1 MSVSRFGNTSADNR
15 SLAPVFSGDA
25 QTLFFQSWASDLVA
39 QDFNHASDLFAFSLY
54 SSAPIP
60 LFSAAIIPGT
70 SPGQGPWIIWPV
82 LPDKTYRVQFKNSL
96 SDTGWQD
103 LSGGVTILGNQ
114 GYLND
119 LSAGA
124 GPRFYRVVAY

>member
-1 MSVSRFGNTSADNR
+1 V
-15 SLAPVFSGDA
+15 
-25 QTLFFQSWASDLVA
+25 
-39 QDFNHASDLFAFSLY
+39 
-54 SSAPIP
+54 
-60 LFSAAIIPGT
+60 FSAAIVPGVGM
-70 SPGQGPWIIWPV
+70 GQGPWIIWPV
-82 LPDKTYRVQFKNSL
+82 VSGKTYRVQFKNSL

-103 LSGGVTILGNQ
+103 FGGGVTIFGNQ